1 MTPDKLAAFRKH
13 YEDCYWPGTLPA
25 LSSCDSA
32 DAIASAVKEG
42 VIALDDVPAAF
53 EEVLTQYAADLKANV
68 AALLP
73 DCPLI
78 AR

>member
-13 YEDCYWPGTLPA
+13 FH